1 LYDARFKQRHI
12 LTATTHSP
20 GANMTEQNPTPAPAT
35 VSASADDDQSGWL
48 AEGRSV
54 DAGQGW
60 TWISEGFALF
70 MKNPLIWVVNIVLLL
85 IILFVLNLIPFL
97 GQLAIQ
103 LLTPVFG
110 AGLMLG
116 CKSLDSGG
124 KLEVTHL
131 FEGFKQRTG
140 ELILLGLFYL
150 VGIIIIMLILFAV
163 VGGSVMSGVIMGRS
177 SGAGVAVG
185 GMMLGF
191 LLGLALAVPLAMAT
205 WFATPLVL
213 FNNMAPLNAMQA
225 SFFACLKNI
234 VPFLL

>member
-1 LYDARFKQRHI
+1 
-12 LTATTHSP
+12 
-20 GANMTEQNPTPAPAT
+20 MTEQNPTPAPAT
-35 VSASADDDQSGWL
+35 VSASADADQSGWL

-140 ELILLGLFYL
+140 ELILLGLLCHFSRLKRSGGYL
-150 VGIIIIMLILFAV
+150 ELARGDG
-163 VGGSVMSGVIMGRS
+163 VGGFAGDSSAGELQNVLDGV
-177 SGAGVAVG
+177 
-185 GMMLGF
+185 
-191 LLGLALAVPLAMAT
+191 
-205 WFATPLVL
+205 
-213 FNNMAPLNAMQA
+213 
-225 SFFACLKNI
+225 
-234 VPFLL
+234 